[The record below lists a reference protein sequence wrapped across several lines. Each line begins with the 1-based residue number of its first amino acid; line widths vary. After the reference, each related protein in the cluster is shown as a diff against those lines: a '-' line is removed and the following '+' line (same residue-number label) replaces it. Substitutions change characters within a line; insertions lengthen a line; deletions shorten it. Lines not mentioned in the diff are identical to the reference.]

1 MIIPGIRIAATAY
14 AVPPSIESVEA
25 VMDREKARIETAL
38 EPLGQHARKKALE
51 GLGLSRVHVCG
62 AKQPY
67 DLVLEAARTA
77 LDTAGLRACDLHLII
92 DYSTLPGE
100 NSLYMSFA
108 HALSRDLGTEASL
121 NLSFKAGGCAGLHMA
136 IKTALAW
143 MAVDDNLRTALLV
156 TGDTAPDG
164 NRSLLPVTVQ
174 GDAGSAVV
182 LTRDDSKGP
191 VVLDVEVM
199 TLGHLHDV
207 IALRTWRERPAN
219 SCRRGANGERGNANL
234 LPHHA
239 ATDRKGFDKGPVKRR
254 RYRPFRILEYQPT
267 GPGQFPPDA
276 QSAGVE
282 NATHGDAGVWTYL
295 RQRSGDQLHG
305 LMPAGAHP
313 PGPISTVRVRWHRIH
328 VGSDACQN
336 LKAAFCTGG

>member
-1 MIIPGIRIAATAY
+1 VTIPRTTIAATAY
-14 AVPPSIESVEA
+14 TVPPSVESVEA
-25 VMDREKARIETAL
+25 VMEREKARIEAAL
-38 EPLGQHARKKALE
+38 EPLGQHARTKALE

-67 DLVLEAARTA
+67 DLVLEAATA
-77 LDTAGLRACDLHLII
+77 ALHEAGLRGCDLHLII

-100 NSLYMSFA
+100 NSFYTSFA

-143 MAVDDNLRTALLV
+143 MAVDDNLRTALLI
-156 TGDTAPDG
+156 TGDTPPEG

-207 IALRTWRERPAN
+207 IALTTAENCLQIRVDSVRMENEVMPIYYLTMLQLIEKVLAKARLSAGDIDHFVYSNISQRDRASFGRMLNLPASKLPPTAMSEYGHTFASDLVIN
-219 SCRRGANGERGNANL
+219 YTDLCRQG
-234 LPHHA
+234 
-239 ATDRKGFDKGPVKRR
+239 
-254 RYRPFRILEYQPT
+254 RIS
-267 GPGQFPPDA
+267 PGQLVLFA
-276 QSAGVE
+276 SVGIGFMWGVTL
-282 NATHGDAGVWTYL
+282 ART
-295 RQRSGDQLHG
+295 
-305 LMPAGAHP
+305 
-313 PGPISTVRVRWHRIH
+313 
-328 VGSDACQN
+328 
-336 LKAAFCTGG
+336 